1 MEEEKNY
8 TNFKVRIENNEVI
21 VDGRLR
27 KLCELLN
34 SLLELNPDDE
44 IPLDEISQKE
54 FNKAIEFAE
63 MHDYN
68 PSKVK
73 RPLESN
79 RLEENLCEKDFKFI
93 KDY

>member
-8 TNFKVRIENNEVI
+8 SNFKVRIENNEVS

-44 IPLDEISQKE
+44 IPLDEIS
-54 FNKAIEFAE
+54 
-63 MHDYN
+63 
-68 PSKVK
+68 
-73 RPLESN
+73 
-79 RLEENLCEKDFKFI
+79 
-93 KDY
+93 